1 MQVQSQ
7 EDTSELHLKNSELL
21 SQIEELNKEVMELKG
36 INSLKRIE
44 CEDLKEQI
52 TKLQQKEQQVSIVRM

>member
-7 EDTSELHLKNSELL
+7 EDTSKLHLKISELS